1 MKLLIPILLVVSLS
15 GCLSPSF
22 VGMQVVTRTVEAT
35 KDCRPYE
42 EDCHR

>member
-1 MKLLIPILLVVSLS
+1 MRFLIPMLLVLTLS
-15 GCLSPSF
+15 GCLSPYF

-42 EDCHR
+42 EDCYR